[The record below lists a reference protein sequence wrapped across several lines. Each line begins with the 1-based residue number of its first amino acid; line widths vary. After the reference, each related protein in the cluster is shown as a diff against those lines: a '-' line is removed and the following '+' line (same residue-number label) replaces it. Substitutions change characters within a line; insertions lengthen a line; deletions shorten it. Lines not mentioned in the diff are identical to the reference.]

1 MKKQVSIYTSI
12 LLDENTNY
20 TLQELSDLCSQ
31 STELILEMIDEGMI
45 VPAGSSPRQWRFGL
59 REIHRV
65 QTAQRLIRDLQVN
78 MAGAALA
85 LDLLEELEELRR
97 QVSGGAKHIRKSN
110 AGSYR

>member
-1 MKKQVSIYTSI
+1 MKKQLSIYASI
-12 LLDENTNY
+12 LLDENTSY

-45 VPAGSSPRQWRFGL
+45 VPAGSSPCQWRFGL

-85 LDLLEELEELRR
+85 LDLLEELENLRR
-97 QVSGGAKHIRKSN
+97 KASGKG
-110 AGSYR
+110 

>member
-1 MKKQVSIYTSI
+1 MKKQMCIYTSI
-12 LLDENTNY
+12 LLDENTSC
-20 TLQELSDLCSQ
+20 TLQELSEFCSQ

-59 REIHRV
+59 REIHRA
-65 QTAQRLIRDLQVN
+65 QTAHRLIRDLQVN

-97 QVSGGAKHIRKSN
+97 KVSGKW
-110 AGSYR
+110 

>member
-1 MKKQVSIYTSI
+1 MKKQMSIYTSI
-12 LLDENTNY
+12 ILDENTNY

-65 QTAQRLIRDLQVN
+65 QTAQRLIRDLQIN

-97 QVSGGAKHIRKSN
+97 QVSEKTVEP
-110 AGSYR
+110 

>member
-1 MKKQVSIYTSI
+1 MKKQMSIYTSI

-65 QTAQRLIRDLQVN
+65 QTAQRLIRDLQIN

-97 QVSGGAKHIRKSN
+97 QVS
-110 AGSYR
+110 

>member
-12 LLDENTNY
+12 LLDENTSY

-31 STELILEMIDEGMI
+31 STKLILEMIDEGMI

-65 QTAQRLIRDLQVN
+65 QTTQRLINDLQVN

-97 QVSGGAKHIRKSN
+97 KVSGR
-110 AGSYR
+110 